1 MKVNI
6 GKNTLGGGN
15 KMQIDLRTY
24 NRSTHNLSHAWRSTM
39 GVGTLV
45 PCFKQVALPG
55 DTFDIQIDAKVLTH
69 PTVGPLFGSYK
80 LQIDFFT
87 CPIRLYQAMLH
98 NNALNIGLDMSKVLL
113 PEYKVIVGKSMSP
126 TSSNPWSQIHP
137 SCVLAYLGQ
146 RGYRASTLAD
156 TTTISRNA
164 VPLLAYVDIFKN
176 YYANTQEENFYWL
189 GMNSDVAFSVA
200 STLSYDETTGN
211 PTSGSI
217 LIQPAGKTTIEEL
230 RTAAKAG
237 SYIWGRMVAGFDDEG
252 QPEVQWRD
260 VSEYTYEQMTEGYKF
275 VYTGDNPANFTLTA
289 NPTTKAPTTAEGLP
303 KRFMRFQ
310 TGKTLNVMSGE
321 LAQFDQ
327 LREDILAAGTS
338 QFFIDNTTRGNYSY
352 FDNLFDG
359 QCTTQGTD
367 SMTTLASSYAGA
379 GLILKTHQSDVFNN
393 WINSEWVDGE
403 NGISAVTAIDTSGGE
418 FTIDTLNLAKKVY
431 DMLNRIAI
439 SGGTYRDWINTVYTS
454 NYTLHAE
461 TPIYEG
467 GMSDE
472 IVFEEVVSNS
482 ATDEQPL
489 GTLAGRGRLGGQRKG
504 GKLHIKISEPSY
516 IIGIVSITPRV
527 DYCQGNDWDIEALET
542 MNDLHKPQLDGI
554 GYQDLTENLMAWW
567 RDDNTAVGK
576 QPAWI
581 HYMTA
586 FNKTF
591 GNFAIEGNEAF
602 MVMNRYYEPVDGLY
616 TEAATEG
623 ELNYTTYI
631 NPLDFNYTFADT
643 SLDAQNFWVQ
653 IGFGVEARRVMSAK
667 QIPNL

>member
-15 KMQIDLRTY
+15 KMQVDLRTY

-113 PEYKVIVGKSMSP
+113 PEYEVIVGKSMSP
-126 TSSNPWSQIHP
+126 TSNNPWSQIHP

-146 RGYRASTLAD
+146 RGYRASTLA
-156 TTTISRNA
+156 TTTTTSRNA

-189 GMNSDVAFSVA
+189 GMNSDVAFSW
-200 STLSYDETTGN
+200 SDSLKYDATTGN
-211 PTSGSI
+211 PTSGNI
-217 LIQPAGKTTIEEL
+217 IIHPQGDTTIDEL
-230 RTAAKAG
+230 LTAVKAG
-237 SYIWGRMVAGFDDEG
+237 TFVWGRMVAGFDDEG
-252 QPEVQWRD
+252 NPEVQWRD
-260 VSEYTYEQMTEGYKF
+260 VSEYTFEQMTTGYGF
-275 VYTGDNPANFTLTA
+275 SYAGDNPANVTLAATP
-289 NPTTKAPTTAEGLP
+289 NTKAPVTAEGLP

-310 TGKTLNVMSGE
+310 TGRTLNVMSGE

-338 QFFIDNTTRGNYSY
+338 RFIINNATRGNYSY
-352 FDNLFDG
+352 FNNLFDG
-359 QCTTQGTD
+359 QCKTSGTG
-367 SMTTLASSYAGA
+367 SKTTLASSYPGA

-431 DMLNRIAI
+431 DMLNRIAV
-439 SGGTYRDWINTVYTS
+439 SGGTYKDRAS
-454 NYTLHAE
+454 N
-461 TPIYEG
+461 I
-467 GMSDE
+467 
-472 IVFEEVVSNS
+472 
-482 ATDEQPL
+482 
-489 GTLAGRGRLGGQRKG
+489 
-504 GKLHIKISEPSY
+504 
-516 IIGIVSITPRV
+516 
-527 DYCQGNDWDIEALET
+527 
-542 MNDLHKPQLDGI
+542 
-554 GYQDLTENLMAWW
+554 
-567 RDDNTAVGK
+567 
-576 QPAWI
+576 
-581 HYMTA
+581 
-586 FNKTF
+586 
-591 GNFAIEGNEAF
+591 FAN
-602 MVMNRYYEPVDGLY
+602 
-616 TEAATEG
+616 
-623 ELNYTTYI
+623 
-631 NPLDFNYTFADT
+631 
-643 SLDAQNFWVQ
+643 
-653 IGFGVEARRVMSAK
+653 
-667 QIPNL
+667 